1 VKVHQIQV
9 GNMQNFTYVVEDDDT
24 NEGIVLDPSW
34 DLDQIEQVITRNDLK
49 IKYIVNTHHHFDHTL
64 GNEALAKSI
73 GVKII
78 QHEASE
84 LQNDI
89 TVKDGDVINFGN
101 SELRVLHTPGHS
113 KDSICLIG
121 DGKIFSG
128 DTLFVGNCGR
138 IDLPGGSAK
147 ELYHS
152 LFDVLYHLDENLT
165 LYPGPNYGTS
175 ATSTIGKEKT
185 TNLVMQKRTEG
196 EFLDMMGQ

>member
-1 VKVHQIQV
+1 MKVHQIQV
-9 GNMQNFTYVVEDDDT
+9 GNMQNFTYIVEDDDT

-64 GNEALAKSI
+64 GNEALAKST
-73 GVKII
+73 GAKII

-101 SELRVLHTPGHS
+101 SELRVLHTSGHS

-152 LFDVLYHLDENLT
+152 LFDVLYHLDENLI
-165 LYPGPNYGTS
+165 LYPGHNYGTS
-175 ATSTIGKEKT
+175 ATSTIGKEKI

>member
-1 VKVHQIQV
+1 MKVHQIQV
-9 GNMQNFTYVVEDDDT
+9 GDMQNFTYIVEDDDT

-101 SELRVLHTPGHS
+101 SELRVLHTLG
-113 KDSICLIG
+113 ILR
-121 DGKIFSG
+121 
-128 DTLFVGNCGR
+128 TVFV
-138 IDLPGGSAK
+138 
-147 ELYHS
+147 
-152 LFDVLYHLDENLT
+152 
-165 LYPGPNYGTS
+165 
-175 ATSTIGKEKT
+175 
-185 TNLVMQKRTEG
+185 
-196 EFLDMMGQ
+196 

>member
-1 VKVHQIQV
+1 VKVHQILV
-9 GNMQNFTYVVEDDDT
+9 GSMQNFAYVVEDDDT
-24 NEGIVLDPSW
+24 DEAIVIDPSW
-34 DLDQIEQVITRNDLK
+34 DLDKIEQIITRNNLK

-64 GNEALAKSI
+64 GNEAMVKSTEA
-73 GVKII
+73 KII
-78 QHEASE
+78 QHEESD

-101 SELRVLHTPGHS
+101 SELRIVHTPGHS

-152 LFDVLYHLDENLT
+152 LFDVLYSLDDNLT
-165 LYPGPNYGTS
+165 LYPGHNYGPS
-175 ATSTIGKEKT
+175 AISTIGKEKT
-185 TNLVMQKRTEG
+185 TNLVMQRRTEK

>member
-24 NEGIVLDPSW
+24 NEGIVIDPSW

-64 GNEALAKSI
+64 GNDALAKSI
-73 GVKII
+73 GAKII

-152 LFDVLYHLDENLT
+152 LFDVLYPLDENLI
-165 LYPGPNYGTS
+165 LYSGHNYGPS